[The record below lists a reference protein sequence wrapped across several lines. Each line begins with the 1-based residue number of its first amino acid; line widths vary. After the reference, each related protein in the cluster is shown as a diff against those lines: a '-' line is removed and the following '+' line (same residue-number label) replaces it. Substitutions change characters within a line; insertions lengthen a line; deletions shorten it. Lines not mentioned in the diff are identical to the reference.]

1 MDATDLT
8 DALHDLR
15 WKQVDLARKLGLHVN
30 TVSAWATGAKSPRRH
45 SPPRASGAQMAS
57 GGSVVVQVNGR
68 SVLIPEHALRDGLS
82 DLRLATGVCVGLED
96 YTEGVALIL
105 SALDKSGVIQFPSGH
120 LAHK

>member
-1 MDATDLT
+1 MTSSSEGVITLT
-8 DALHDLR
+8 KHEQDVVLPGQA
-15 WKQVDLARKLGLHVN
+15 
-30 TVSAWATGAKSPRRH
+30 GAKSPRRH